1 MAAPTHSPR
10 GRSPLR
16 HPARLITGAFALAVV
31 FGTIVL
37 MLPVARTEP
46 GGASFAEAIFTAT
59 SAITV
64 TGLGIVDTATHWST
78 FGEVVILVLIQLGG
92 LGIMTLASI
101 VLVGLSG
108 RIGLRQRLVAQQEVG
123 VLTLGEVGSVVRAV
137 LRLTLAVEAVAAVV
151 LGVWFLVEY
160 DMPAGR
166 AAWHGLFHAVSAFN
180 NAGFALY
187 NDSLVRFVHDPVVNV
202 VVMVAIVLGGLGVPV
217 LGELTRDR
225 FHWSKWSLH
234 TKLVIV
240 TTGVLTVVAWIA
252 IAFLEWTNTSTLGP
266 MTVPESLLAS
276 LFQAVTPRTAG
287 FNTIDYGSVREATL
301 LFTSAL
307 MFIGAAPASTGGGIK
322 ITTFAMLAFVIL
334 SEVRGDRDVVLFNR
348 RIPTVAQRQG
358 LSIAL
363 IGVGVVFVTT
373 LLLVEN
379 TGIALGQA
387 LFEVTSAF
395 GTVGLSTGI
404 TGDVPWFSQLLLI
417 VLMFA
422 GRVGPLTVGTALA
435 VRSRDQRFR
444 YPEERPLIG

>member
-1 MAAPTHSPR
+1 VFPPPPPPR
-10 GRSPLR
+10 GRSPLQ
-16 HPARLITGAFALAVV
+16 HPARLITSAFAAAIAV
-31 FGTIVL
+31 GTLLL
-37 MLPVARTEP
+37 MLPMATTGA
-46 GGASFAEAIFTAT
+46 GGATATDALFTAT

-64 TGLGIVDTATHWST
+64 TGLGVVDTATHWST
-78 FGEVVILVLIQLGG
+78 FGEVVILALIQLGG

-108 RIGLRQRLVAQQEVG
+108 RIGLRQRLIAQQEVG

-137 LRLTLAVEAVAAVV
+137 LRLTVAVEAVAAVA
-151 LGVWFLVEY
+151 LGLWFFVEY
-160 DMPAGR
+160 EMGAAR
-166 AAWHGLFHAVSAFN
+166 SAWHGLFHAVSAFN

-187 NDSLVRFVHDPVVNV
+187 SDSLVRFVHDPVVNV

-217 LGELTRDR
+217 LGELARDR
-225 FHWSKWSLH
+225 LHWSKWSLH
-234 TKLVIV
+234 TKLVLV
-240 TTGVLTVVAWIA
+240 TSGALILVAWIA

-266 MTVPESLLAS
+266 MSAPESLLAS

-287 FNTIDYGSVREATL
+287 FNTIDFGSVREATL

-307 MFIGAAPASTGGGIK
+307 MFIGAGPASTGGGIK
-322 ITTFAMLAFVIL
+322 VTTFAMLAFVIL
-334 SEVRGDRDVVLFNR
+334 SEMRGDRDVVLFNR

-379 TGIALGQA
+379 AGMELGDA

-395 GTVGLSTGI
+395 GTVGLSTGV
-404 TGDVPWFSQLLLI
+404 TADVPGFSRLLLI

>member
-1 MAAPTHSPR
+1 MVAPTHTPR
-10 GRSPLR
+10 GRSPLQ
-16 HPARLITGAFALAVV
+16 HPARLITGAFAAAIAV
-31 FGTIVL
+31 GTLLL
-37 MLPVARTEP
+37 MLPVATTGP
-46 GGASFAEAIFTAT
+46 GGATAADALFTAT

-64 TGLGIVDTATHWST
+64 TGLGVVDTAAHWST
-78 FGEVVILVLIQLGG
+78 FGEVVILALIQLGG

-108 RIGLRQRLVAQQEVG
+108 RIGLRQRLIAQQEVG

-137 LRLTLAVEAVAAVV
+137 LRLTVAVEAVAAVA
-151 LGVWFLVEY
+151 LGLWFFLEY
-160 DMPAGR
+160 EMGAAR
-166 AAWHGLFHAVSAFN
+166 SAWHGLFHAVSAFN

-187 NDSLVRFVHDPVVNV
+187 SDSLVRFVHDPVVNV

-217 LGELTRDR
+217 LGELARDR
-225 FHWSKWSLH
+225 LRWSKWSLH
-234 TKLVIV
+234 TKLVLV
-240 TTGVLTVVAWIA
+240 TSGALIVVAWIA
-252 IAFLEWTNTSTLGP
+252 VAFLEWTNTSTLGP
-266 MTVPESLLAS
+266 MSAPESLLAS
-276 LFQAVTPRTAG
+276 LFQAVSPRTAG

-301 LFTSAL
+301 LLTSAL
-307 MFIGAAPASTGGGIK
+307 MFIGAGPASTGGGIK
-322 ITTFAMLAFVIL
+322 VTTFAMLAFVIL
-334 SEVRGDRDVVLFNR
+334 SEMRGDRDVVLFDR
-348 RIPTVAQRQG
+348 RIPTAAQRQG

-379 TGIALGQA
+379 AGMALGDA

-395 GTVGLSTGI
+395 GTVGLSTGV
-404 TGDVPWFSQLLLI
+404 TPDVPGFSRLLLI

>member
-1 MAAPTHSPR
+1 VGGSDHTPR
-10 GRSPLR
+10 GRSPLQ
-16 HPARLITGAFALAVV
+16 HPARLITSAFAAAIAV
-31 FGTIVL
+31 GTLLL
-37 MLPVARTEP
+37 MLPMATTGA
-46 GGASFAEAIFTAT
+46 GGATATDALFTAT

-64 TGLGIVDTATHWST
+64 TGLGVVDTATHWST
-78 FGEVVILVLIQLGG
+78 FGEVVILALIQLGG

-108 RIGLRQRLVAQQEVG
+108 RIGLRQRLIAQQEVG

-137 LRLTLAVEAVAAVV
+137 LRLTVAVEAVAAVA
-151 LGVWFLVEY
+151 LGLWFFVEY
-160 DMPAGR
+160 EMGAAR
-166 AAWHGLFHAVSAFN
+166 SAWHGLFHAVSAFN

-187 NDSLVRFVHDPVVNV
+187 SDSLVRFVHDPVVNV

-217 LGELTRDR
+217 LGELARDR
-225 FHWSKWSLH
+225 LHWSKWSLH
-234 TKLVIV
+234 TKLVLV
-240 TTGVLTVVAWIA
+240 TSGALILVAWIA

-266 MTVPESLLAS
+266 MSAPESLLAS

-287 FNTIDYGSVREATL
+287 FNTIDFGSVREATL

-307 MFIGAAPASTGGGIK
+307 MFIGAGPASTGGGIK
-322 ITTFAMLAFVIL
+322 VTTFAMLAFVIL
-334 SEVRGDRDVVLFNR
+334 SEMRGDRDVVLFNR

-379 TGIALGQA
+379 AGMELGDA

-395 GTVGLSTGI
+395 GTVGLSTGV
-404 TGDVPWFSQLLLI
+404 TADVPGFSRLLLI